1 MTSRLD
7 NKVFFLIKMNIF
19 FIYIVVTM
27 KRLMLYFLWLATFF
41 VLSLP
46 AFAQH
51 SISGKVIDS
60 EREPV
65 VGAAVIPDGNI
76 QKAVATDQNGFYT
89 INVSNPN
96 CILTFSALGFAPLE
110 KAVNGATT
118 IDVVLQIAAE
128 EMEEV
133 IKVAYG
139 SQKKINLTGAVA
151 QIGNKELKIA
161 PSGNVSSLLSGKL
174 PGLVTRQS
182 SGQPGADG
190 SSLYVRGVGAGDG
203 QILVVLGNN
212 QLVLAEQP
220 AESEIKVLVGLQ
232 LCCLLQ
238 VLCVLSTFL
247 IEGCPYSTCKCTYCL
262 NHSF

>member
-1 MTSRLD
+1 MKRTPL
-7 NKVFFLIKMNIF
+7 FFLWI
-19 FIYIVVTM
+19 
-27 KRLMLYFLWLATFF
+27 ATFF

-51 SISGKVIDS
+51 SVSGKVVDT

-76 QKAVATDQNGFYT
+76 RNAVVTDLNGFYT
-89 INVSNPN
+89 ITVSNPD
-96 CILTFSALGFAPLE
+96 CTLTFSAFGFASLE

-118 IDVVLQIAAE
+118 LDVVLQIQAE

-151 QIGNKELKIA
+151 QIGSKELKIA

-190 SSLYVRGVGAGDG
+190 SNLYVRGLGAGDG
-203 QILVVLGNN
+203 QILVVVDG
-212 QLVLAEQP
+212 VVRSFPDISPEEI
-220 AESEIKVLVGLQ
+220 ESITIL
-232 LCCLLQ
+232 
-238 VLCVLSTFL
+238 
-247 IEGCPYSTCKCTYCL
+247 
-262 NHSF
+262 